1 MFIGHVDCGFHT
13 VGQDNELRRSA
24 VVMAAKVHDVYRSHS
39 GRTLAKKSDE
49 SKGVG
54 FGGATGIGA
63 VTHFEYLYPFF
74 IGLCFFSRSNIAS
87 PRQAIPATRRIK
99 SVGVGSTFW
108 IKRRSSTPYLYPR
121 ANNLVNVSTKKLNNG
136 WDLRLCFRRRNNI
149 ASTRQATATTARI
162 ESMTFT
168 FYL

>member
-1 MFIGHVDCGFHT
+1 MFPSHLDGRFHI
-13 VGQDNELRRSA
+13 VCQHNELRRTA
-24 VVMAAKVHDVYRSHS
+24 VVMGAKAPMY
-39 GRTLAKKSDE
+39 TLATAGRKIAKKLGK
-49 SKGVG
+49 SKAGRLRRCY
-54 FGGATGIGA
+54 GIGA